1 MDGPGPQRARS
12 PEDGAGGRRGAAAR
26 HRVSGLEAPRAAE
39 VTSGAEAGPGSAA
52 AAPAGPSARSGRAAP
67 RGAGTHAAGLL
78 TIANV
83 AIGVLNYLY
92 SLSLTHLMPAAQ
104 YTVFAAVLSVLIIQ
118 GTIGSAGVPWVL
130 ARDIAMRGDDPVA
143 ARRSVTFAFWL
154 NVWSGALLA
163 GLVALVCASFAS
175 SGAVVVTSLTA
186 FLLAVSS
193 TGAGW
198 LQGHRR
204 TNLIAVLKLS
214 EVVVKVVTG
223 LLLARATSGSAA
235 MVLLA
240 SLLGCLVLFA
250 SFPSF
255 ARAIGRPTS
264 MARTADLWLSAARI
278 GGLQIGVAVIGAADS
293 LVVTMVD
300 AVATD
305 TAAYQAASTLGRVPL
320 FVSTAVSTAVFP
332 LLVRDDSGR
341 ARSRALVSYLLVSC
355 FGWAVLVTVPPDVLG
370 ALFPSDFSTLRVWLA
385 FTAPL
390 GVVAGLLNLLST
402 FEQARV
408 DNWRPHLVLGGAALV
423 HVVAICVAGRF
434 GGLHAYAV
442 TTLVGA
448 VVAVVAVLLLR
459 SQRSVPADL
468 VAALNPWVLVVAAG
482 VVGAMVW
489 APGPLWWLAVTTVV
503 GAAVA
508 CVAFPEFQ
516 RLLPRR
522 WRGVLGRVV
531 RDGRA
536 RHRR

>member
-1 MDGPGPQRARS
+1 MT
-12 PEDGAGGRRGAAAR
+12 AAR
-26 HRVSGLEAPRAAE
+26 VDVAP
-39 VTSGAEAGPGSAA
+39 TTAA
-52 AAPAGPSARSGRAAP
+52 AAPRAGGLSLRTGRRAP
-67 RGAGTHAAGLL
+67 RSTGAHASGLL
-78 TIANV
+78 TVANV

-130 ARDIAMRGDDPVA
+130 ARDLALRGDDPSA

-154 NVWSGALLA
+154 NLWSGALLA

-223 LLLARATSGSAA
+223 ILLARATSGSAA

-255 ARAIGRPTS
+255 ARSIGRPTS
-264 MARTADLWLSAARI
+264 VAHTADLWVSAARI

-293 LVVTMVD
+293 LVVTMVS
-300 AVATD
+300 AAASD

-332 LLVRDDSGR
+332 LLVRENSAK
-341 ARSRALVSYLLVSC
+341 ARSRALISYLLVSC
-355 FGWAVLVTVPPDVLG
+355 FGWVVLVTVPPAVLG
-370 ALFPSDFSTLRVWLA
+370 ALFPSEFSTLRNWLA

-390 GVVAGLLNLLST
+390 GVLAGLLNLVST

-408 DNWRPHLVLGGAALV
+408 DSWHPHLVLGGAALLYV
-423 HVVAICVAGRF
+423 SAISLAGHF
-434 GGLHAYAV
+434 GGLTAFAV
-442 TTLVGA
+442 ATLAGA
-448 VVAVVAVLLLR
+448 VVAVGAVVLLP
-459 SQRSVPADL
+459 SQRSVPVEL
-468 VAALNPWVLVVAAG
+468 VAALHPWVYVVAAV
-482 VVGAMVW
+482 VVGALVF
-489 APGPLWWLAVTTVV
+489 APGPVWWLVVTALA
-503 GAAVA
+503 GATVA

-516 RLLPRR
+516 GLLPQC
-522 WRGVLGRVV
+522 WQAVLARVV
-531 RDGRA
+531 REKRG